1 MEERRTR
8 VHRSLRAMENEANE
22 LADFLDSERNRR
34 RTVEIV
40 VNQGYCQ
47 KIMN

>member
-1 MEERRTR
+1 
-8 VHRSLRAMENEANE
+8 MENEANE

-47 KIMN
+47 KFGIEKTG